1 MNPQMLS
8 KMKYTA
14 HINIMPLKEL
24 LDPQGKA
31 VSSSL
36 HNLGLTQVQDVRIG
50 KHITLTLDAASKD
63 EAGNMVQD
71 ACKKL
76 LANQVM
82 EAFDYTLV
90 EG

>member
-1 MNPQMLS
+1 MT
-8 KMKYTA
+8 YTA

-31 VSSSL
+31 VNNSL
-36 HNLGLTQVQDVRIG
+36 HNLGLGQVQDVRIG
-50 KHITLTLDAASKD
+50 KHITLQIEAASKE
-63 EAGNMVQD
+63 EAAQLAQD

-82 EAFDYTLV
+82 ESFDVTIA
-90 EG
+90 E